1 MIVTDRV
8 SMGRALLIRSKAVTA
23 ACESGIATRRA
34 LASAPGHMPKPEP
47 RNNPRQSVAFQRHGA
62 K

>member
-1 MIVTDRV
+1 MTVPDRM
-8 SMGRALLIRSKAVTA
+8 SMGRALLIRSKAVLA
-23 ACESGIATRRA
+23 AYESGFAAGRA

-47 RNNPRQSVAFQRHGA
+47 RSNARQSVPFQRHGG

>member
-1 MIVTDRV
+1 MTVSDRV
-8 SMGRALLIRSKAVTA
+8 SMARAVLMRSKVVLA
-23 ACESGIATRRA
+23 ACDSGFTAGRS

-47 RNNPRQSVAFQRHGA
+47 RNTTRQSVAFQRHGG